1 MNAIL
6 SVAQDWGIG
15 KDNQL
20 LFYLKED
27 MKRFRALTS
36 GGTVIMGRRT
46 LETLPGGNP
55 LPNRRN
61 IVITHDKEF
70 TREGAEI
77 VHSVEAAVNL
87 VDMSADD
94 VWVMGGG
101 SIYAAMLSR
110 CKMVYLT
117 RVEAVIPGT
126 DTFFPNLDKLAAW
139 KVASQSEPIEED
151 GLTYRYVEY
160 LNLNL

>member
-20 LFYLKED
+20 LFHLKED

-55 LPNRRN
+55 LAGRRN
-61 IVITHDKEF
+61 IVITHDRGF
-70 TREGAEI
+70 VREGAEI
-77 VHSVEAAVNL
+77 AHSVEAALAL
-87 VDMSADD
+87 VDVSADD

-101 SIYAAMLSR
+101 SVYASMLSR

-117 RVEAVIPGT
+117 RVEAVVPGT

-139 KVASQSEPIEED
+139 KIVSQSEPVEEN
-151 GLTYRYVEY
+151 GLVYRYVEY

>member
-20 LFYLKED
+20 LFHLKED

-46 LETLPGGNP
+46 LETLPGEKP
-55 LPNRRN
+55 LAGRRN
-61 IVITHDKEF
+61 IVITHDKDF
-70 TREGAEI
+70 AREGAEI
-77 VHSVEAAVNL
+77 AHSVEAALNL
-87 VDMSADD
+87 VDAASDD

-117 RVEAVIPGT
+117 RVEAVVPGA
-126 DTFFPNLDKLAAW
+126 DTFFPNLDKLTAW
-139 KVASQSEPIEED
+139 KIVSQSEPVTED
-151 GLTYRYVEY
+151 GLSYRYVEY

>member
-1 MNAIL
+1 M
-6 SVAQDWGIG
+6 
-15 KDNQL
+15 
-20 LFYLKED
+20 
-27 MKRFRALTS
+27 
-36 GGTVIMGRRT
+36 
-46 LETLPGGNP
+46 
-55 LPNRRN
+55 
-61 IVITHDKEF
+61 
-70 TREGAEI
+70 
-77 VHSVEAAVNL
+77 EAALSL
-87 VDMSADD
+87 VDVSSDD

-139 KVASQSEPIEED
+139 KVVSQSELIEED
-151 GLTYRYVEY
+151 GLAYRYVEY